1 MNWGGACCCSKNG
14 CIANDQNGIS
24 TKILLKLEADIHE
37 TELTRLWRAGMD
49 SKFDGGIWRD
59 VFQRNFER
67 NASSMDFIDFKHSSI
82 GVRRKT
88 QTSGMRVSSDFI
100 LKDLTF
106 TFTTVSDLDGFILIE
121 FLLWNWIVSPSNR
134 GPQHLMNNVNKH
146 QPLSPY
152 RVQMTN
158 LNILVVDGKRISWSW
173 DDWTPRKEHE
183 ILHIQEVL
191 YKNRIKLPHVPCT
204 IYLYVTTHVAMF
216 KPILVKRTI
225 HAVSGICSVYIYTR
239 VVNVYWYEHTRTL
252 HLLNV
257 HILII

>member
-1 MNWGGACCCSKNG
+1 
-14 CIANDQNGIS
+14 
-24 TKILLKLEADIHE
+24 
-37 TELTRLWRAGMD
+37 
-49 SKFDGGIWRD
+49 
-59 VFQRNFER
+59 
-67 NASSMDFIDFKHSSI
+67 
-82 GVRRKT
+82 
-88 QTSGMRVSSDFI
+88 MRVSSDFI

-158 LNILVVDGKRISWSW
+158 LNILIVDGREYPEAEMIEAPERTW
-173 DDWTPRKEHE
+173 DSSHPRS
-183 ILHIQEVL
+183 L